1 MPIRL
6 SDLRKTADATIDAD
20 GLDSAQVTTIASGV
34 GLTYF
39 STLDSLPT
47 SSLTAGDQAFVAATQ
62 RLYISNGVGWYNV
75 SLINLTPQ
83 FDSDINSTF
92 DIVDSQTP
100 LVITN
105 PASDSDNPDAIITY
119 GGTMSDSGQ
128 YLVALTR
135 DSSVWTF
142 TPLSA
147 DSVYN
152 NVTLGNL
159 SDSNGGDFTY
169 TFSATDNINT
179 ATKTV
184 TITYEGLTAAAN
196 IGLGS
201 TAGYTS
207 GRYYDQAYNQIQKIS
222 FASDTNGT
230 DVGDQ
235 SLERTQA
242 AGMHSVTHGYA
253 AGGYDE
259 DFNTYTNKNVID
271 KFPFASEG
279 NATDVGDTAVGITA
293 RAGGHQSPTN
303 GYVSGGFVS
312 PDPSG
317 NPQGYTNMIQ
327 IFPFASDTN
336 ATDNAD
342 LDQATSNHAYSSSG
356 THGYTAGGV
365 YYPAPV
371 TIQNQ
376 NAINKFTFA
385 SAANATDVGD
395 LGARRFGLAGQQS
408 STHGY
413 VAGGAGSPPATT
425 LIQKYSFSSD
435 GNASDVGAL
444 TVARYFFAGNSS
456 TTHGYSSAGREAPG
470 TIKNEIDKFPY
481 AADASAT
488 DVGDL
493 NRSRDHAGNIQV

>member
-6 SDLRKTADATIDAD
+6 SDLRRTADATIEAD
-20 GLDSAQVTTIASGV
+20 GLDSAQVTTIASAV

-105 PASDSDNPDAIITY
+105 PASDSDNPDTIITY

-128 YLVALTR
+128 FLVALTR

-184 TITYEGLTAAAN
+184 TITYDGLTAAAN

-207 GRYYDQAYNQIQKIS
+207 GRYYDQDYNQIQKIS
-222 FASDTNGT
+222 FTSDTNGT

-235 SLERTQA
+235 AVERIQA
-242 AGMHSVTHGYA
+242 AGLHSTTHGYA
-253 AGGYDE
+253 AGGYNE
-259 DFNTYTNKNVID
+259 DLATYYNTID

-279 NATDVGDTAVGITA
+279 NATDVGDVLGNLADA
-293 RAGGHQSPTN
+293 NGHQSPTS
-303 GYVSGGFVS
+303 GFISGGRIY
-312 PDPSG
+312 G
-317 NPQGYTNMIQ
+317 NPTYPTVTTLIQ
-327 IFPFASDTN
+327 TFSFASDGN
-336 ATDNAD
+336 ATDHAD
-342 LDQATSNHAYSSSG
+342 LNTAAYSSAYSSSG
-356 THGYTAGGV
+356 THGYKAGG
-365 YYPAPV
+365 YNNTSPAPIRV
-371 TIQNQ
+371 KNEID
-376 NAINKFTFA
+376 KFPFA
-385 SAANATDVGD
+385 SAVNATDVGNT
-395 LGARRFGLAGQQS
+395 LPSLPRKFAMAGSQS
-408 STHGY
+408 ETHGY
-413 VAGGAGSPPATT
+413 AFGGTPTDTSQ
-425 LIQKYSFSSD
+425 IQKFSFSSD
-435 GNASDVGAL
+435 GNATSVGGL
-444 TVARYFFAGNSS
+444 TITTFYNAGNSS
-456 TTHGYSSAGREAPG
+456 TTHGYSSGGRQSPG
-470 TIKNEIDKFPY
+470 SIKNEINKFPY
-481 AADASAT
+481 ASDASAT

-493 NRSRDHAGNIQV
+493 NRTRNHAGNIQV